1 MTSNLLK
8 VSLLSLLV
16 PLGACNADSSKPS
29 KSVTPAVTKAAAPIK
44 QAGGYSNT
52 DNETL
57 KNLIA
62 ENKVVLVDIRL
73 QEEWQQTGI
82 VKGAKTITFFD
93 RVGRINPN
101 FIPEFTAITKPNQ
114 TVALICRTGN
124 RTQAASQAIAQ
135 QLGYKNVLNVTHGI
149 MGWMAEKRPVVKY
162 K

>member
-1 MTSNLLK
+1 MTFNLLK
-8 VSLLSLLV
+8 VSLLSLLI
-16 PLGACNADSSKPS
+16 PLSACNADSSTTS
-29 KSVTPAVTKAAAPIK
+29 KSVTPSTASAPIK
-44 QAGGYSNT
+44 QAGGYSNI

-62 ENKVVLVDIRL
+62 KGKVVLVDIRR

-93 RVGRINPN
+93 NMGRINPK
-101 FIPEFTAITKPNQ
+101 FVPEFTAIVKPEQ
-114 TVALICRTGN
+114 TVALMCRTGS

-149 MGWMAEKRPVVKY
+149 TGWMAEKRPVVKY